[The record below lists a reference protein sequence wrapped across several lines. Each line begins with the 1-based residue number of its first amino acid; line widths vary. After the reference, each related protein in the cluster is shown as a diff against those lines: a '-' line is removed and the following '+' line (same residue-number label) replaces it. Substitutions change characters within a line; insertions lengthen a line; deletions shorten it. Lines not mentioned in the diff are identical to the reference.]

1 MGAQPATVKFTKAID
16 GLDSFG
22 FPLHDKASYFVI
34 DNFRDR
40 AGPGYLALALDDS
53 TSLLGQVVAIP
64 LRQFKL
70 DDSRRCRSAGR
81 EPHRGRKAAGLCRS
95 LKPS

>member
-1 MGAQPATVKFTKAID
+1 MGAHPATVKFTKAID

-22 FPLHDKASYFVI
+22 FPLHDKTSYFVI

-40 AGPGYLALALDDS
+40 AGPGYLVLAIDDS

-70 DDSRRCRSAGR
+70 DDSPDHVVVVLPGASRTAVAKLPVYVG
-81 EPHRGRKAAGLCRS
+81 H
-95 LKPS
+95 